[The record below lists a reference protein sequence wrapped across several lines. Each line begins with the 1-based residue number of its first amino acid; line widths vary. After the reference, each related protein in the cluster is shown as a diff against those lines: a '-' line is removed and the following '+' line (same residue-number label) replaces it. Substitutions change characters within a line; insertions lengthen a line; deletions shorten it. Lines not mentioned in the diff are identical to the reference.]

1 MPSIVKQN
9 TKSLS
14 VQFAPG
20 IDWRPQRDDWLPVAD
35 LPLLIL
41 VGVTGVGKSTTL
53 ALLEAGDPPVRQL
66 PDRRSLADQIIAKV
80 QMDAGEPVRAVTD
93 RAERFDYT
101 RRYREANPGGLAQ
114 ALSQLWIDPAL
125 WPQPLCFDGLRG
137 AEEVSYAAE
146 HLPNARFAVLDAPD
160 VVRVERLLSRGDAF
174 DRVATPA
181 VPGDEGFSGLDVPG
195 ADALF
200 SAGERARLAGLVAA
214 GLASPEELR
223 AKLAIVVAERQNY
236 DPAAA
241 IDALQRL
248 APARTLVVDT
258 TTHTP
263 QQAAM
268 RIRQLTVSSH
278 QSSVTSDG
286 TRPLITD
293 D

>member
-66 PDRRSLADQIIAKV
+66 PDRRTLADQLIAKV

-137 AEEVSYAAE
+137 ADEVSYAAA

-200 SAGERARLAGLVAA
+200 SAGERARLAGLVPA
-214 GLASPEELR
+214 GLASAEELR

-236 DPAAA
+236 DPTGA